1 MKKKSVHWNLVWSE
15 LWFQGNFPVYNL
27 LFLMVG
33 ERNEIKWQEAYEITG
48 ATSWSSLALLQYQK
62 LLHMFDLLFNK
73 QSNIITLFIP
83 CLCFINCRIVV
94 LLLLLLLLL
103 FSMYIQKKFRVQGYK
118 VPVLIC
124 FCFYRLHVNVCKQS
138 CFIDSLRPFHFKIS
152 SFICWHLYFH

>member
-1 MKKKSVHWNLVWSE
+1 
-15 LWFQGNFPVYNL
+15 
-27 LFLMVG
+27 MVG

-48 ATSWSSLALLQYQK
+48 ATSWSSLALLQYEK

-94 LLLLLLLLL
+94 LLLLLLL

-124 FCFYRLHVNVCKQS
+124 FCF
-138 CFIDSLRPFHFKIS
+138 
-152 SFICWHLYFH
+152 